1 MTFVDGPVR
10 VTVPA
15 TSANLG
21 PGFDC
26 LGVALSLRD
35 ELTAEVVDGPP
46 SVSVSGEGADEVP
59 RDDSHLVV
67 RAMHAGVRRDG
78 AVRRRS
84 VDLHCHNAIPHGRG
98 LGSSSAAIVGGLVLA
113 RALVAGGT
121 LLLDDDAVF
130 RLAADLEGHPD
141 NVAPAFYGGFV
152 ISGREGERWFAVR
165 SGVDPRVSTV
175 VFVPATPLATSVARR
190 LLPASVSHDDAAAN
204 AGRTALLV
212 AALAGQPEH
221 LLAATRDFVHQHYR
235 EPAMPQTLGL
245 VTSLRDDDIPAVV
258 SGAGPSVLA
267 FCEPVPVRPRS
278 RPSRPGGLERVAASR
293 RAGRCRR
300 RLSARGSRVT
310 VTRDVTSRRGGC

>member
-1 MTFVDGPVR
+1 MSFVDGPVH

-26 LGVALSLRD
+26 LGLALSLRD
-35 ELTAEVVDGPP
+35 ELTAEVVGGAAVGRP
-46 SVSVSGEGADEVP
+46 SPARGRTRSLVTSPTSWCARCALPSP
-59 RDDSHLVV
+59 RWGC
-67 RAMHAGVRRDG
+67 APRRL
-78 AVRRRS
+78 
-84 VDLHCHNAIPHGRG
+84 DLSCHNAIPHGRG

-175 VFVPATPLATSVARR
+175 VFVPATPLATYVARR

-245 VTSLRDDDIPAVV
+245 VDVAARRRHPGRGLGRRTDRARVLRD
-258 SGAGPSVLA
+258 
-267 FCEPVPVRPRS
+267 
-278 RPSRPGGLERVAASR
+278 
-293 RAGRCRR
+293 RC
-300 RLSARGSRVT
+300 G
-310 VTRDVTSRRGGC
+310 

>member
-35 ELTAEVVDGPP
+35 ELSAEVVDGPW
-46 SVSVSGEGADEVP
+46 SITVSGEGADEVP
-59 RDDSHLVV
+59 LDETHLVV
-67 RAMHAGVRRDG
+67 RAMQAAFAAMGLS
-78 AVRRRS
+78 APA
-84 VDLHCHNAIPHGRG
+84 VDLRCRNAIPHGRG

-152 ISGREGERWFAVR
+152 ISGREGDRWFAVR
-165 SGVDPRVSTV
+165 SGVDPRVATV

-245 VTSLRDDDIPAVV
+245 VRALRDDEVPAVV
-258 SGAGPSVLA
+258 SGAGPTVLA
-267 FCEPVPVRPRS
+267 FCEA
-278 RPSRPGGLERVAASR
+278 GADEAALCG
-293 RAGRCRR
+293 RAPEGW
-300 RLSARGSRVT
+300 SAWSLRIEQDGALVT
-310 VTRDVTSRRGGC
+310 